1 VGVSLIT
8 GNKVSEIAYDF
19 EAGQYFDLMRNFQ
32 NCMTAV
38 ASRLKD
44 ESTGI
49 ATTTTNAAFEMYPN
63 PTSNQFKIHSE
74 VPIQNIS
81 ITDVSGRLMKSEK
94 YVDTRTETTLS
105 VSNYASGIY
114 LVTINGAMR
123 QKLFVK

>member
-1 VGVSLIT
+1 
-8 GNKVSEIAYDF
+8 
-19 EAGQYFDLMRNFQ
+19 
-32 NCMTAV
+32 MTAL

-44 ESTGI
+44 ESTSI

-63 PTSNQFKIHSE
+63 PTSNQFKITSE
-74 VPIQNIS
+74 IPIQNIS
-81 ITDVSGRLMKSEK
+81 ITDVSGRVMQSEK

-105 VSNYASGIY
+105 VSNYSSGIY